1 VSAALLDELIEW
13 MRIPSISTGGGDP
26 VEIER
31 AAQWAVDRVLEAGGE
46 AELVRIGDGNP
57 LVVGELRSSDPHAP
71 TVLVYGHYD
80 VQGPGLPELWSSPP
94 FEPQVR
100 DGRLYGR
107 GASDDKG
114 NFLPLLHVAC
124 AMSRSGELPVNVRVL
139 VEGEE
144 ERGSEA
150 VTEWLHRDE
159 REVDVAIVFDSGMP
173 VEGIPA
179 ITVGL
184 RGIVM
189 LDVRVRTAQ
198 RNLHS
203 GLYGGSVLNAMHVLH
218 RMLAAVLPD
227 GDGRVREE
235 LREGVRAPSAAE
247 LASWQR
253 LPSGE
258 RTIADAGG
266 RPLGADA
273 DEHYYLRNGAE
284 PSLDVHEILGGEPR
298 TLVPAEARA
307 TLSLRLAP
315 DQDPARMLEV
325 LEGLLRERATP
336 AAEVQISSHSATPIL
351 FDPHQPAFELATE
364 ALRKAC
370 GVEPVLIRSGG
381 SIPVVAEMAARG
393 YPVIV
398 GGFALPDD
406 RIHGPDESYELR
418 SLDWGRAAAEALY
431 RELAALASRSC

>member
-26 VEIER
+26 RDIER
-31 AAQWAVDRVLEAGGE
+31 AAQWAADRVIEAGGE

-57 LVVGELRSSDPHAP
+57 LVVGELRSSAPHAP
-71 TVLVYGHYD
+71 TVLIYGHYD
-80 VQGPGLPELWSSPP
+80 VQGPGLPELWSSPA
-94 FEPQVR
+94 FEPTVR

-107 GASDDKG
+107 GSSDDKG

-124 AMSRSGELPVNVRVL
+124 AMSRSGELPVNVKVL

-144 ERGSEA
+144 ERGSAA

-159 REVDVAIVFDSGMP
+159 REIDVAIVFDSGMP
-173 VEGIPA
+173 VEGVPA

-189 LDVRVRTAQ
+189 LDVRVRTAE

-218 RMLAAVLPD
+218 QMLAAVLPRS
-227 GDGRVREE
+227 DGRVREE
-235 LREGVRAPSAAE
+235 LREGVLAPSSAE
-247 LASWQR
+247 LESWRR

-273 DEHYYLRNGAE
+273 GEQYYLHNGAE
-284 PSLDVHEILGGEPR
+284 PSLDVHQILGGEPR

-307 TLSLRLAP
+307 SLSLRLAP
-315 DQDPARMLEV
+315 DQSPARMLEV
-325 LEGLLRERATP
+325 LERLLRESAAP
-336 AAEVQISSHSATPIL
+336 GAEVEISSHSATPIL
-351 FDPHQPAFELATE
+351 FDPRQPAFELATK
-364 ALRKAC
+364 ALDQAC
-370 GVEPVLIRSGG
+370 GVEPLLVRSGG
-381 SIPVVAEMAARG
+381 SIPVVAEMAACG

-398 GGFALPDD
+398 SGFALPDD
-406 RIHGPDESYELR
+406 RIHGPDESYELH
-418 SLDWGRAAAEALY
+418 SLEWGRAAAEALY
-431 RELAALASRSC
+431 RELAVLRSSSR